1 LVTLSLKRVISFKR
15 EAAVPQS
22 ESDGTAQNPGFD
34 RGTRRRPISMTD
46 QRPDAAATP
55 IADVVEDYLTDQG
68 KGPEGKSGTYRR
80 DASRE
85 LDRFIDF
92 LEDDDSSSDVT
103 FVELDVRDLREY
115 ARYLGKQGWADS
127 TVRNYYSHISAFC
140 GWATREGYLAGNIAQ
155 RTRAKEL
162 LPEDTGRKSGE
173 QQAWSSEQRQQL
185 LSFVD
190 EQAHDAIDVVRE
202 DRHGAVKAC
211 RDRALVYLLCF
222 SGVRGAEV
230 LAQSSD
236 DRRGRDGLRWADVKL
251 DDNSIQVFAKKQ
263 KWDDRALPDPAKSA
277 FEQLRRAL
285 DPPSEEWPVFPT
297 LSHATLA
304 KTFSQQ
310 LTDRGYDAAEAD
322 AIRTENVTDG
332 ELSMIELCTEYD
344 VQPPALTTHGG
355 REVLKRLTADAGVDL
370 NDDRHG
376 YLAPHGARRGVG
388 EVLVRKYGHAEAARV
403 LDNSEQIVR
412 EHYSHIEAGEL
423 ADRVT
428 TAFEEHD
435 GDQRVRENETENDGS
450 SPSEG

>member
-1 LVTLSLKRVISFKR
+1 LVTLFLRRVTSFKR
-15 EAAVPQS
+15 KAAVPQS
-22 ESDGTAQNPGFD
+22 ESDDTARNPGFG
-34 RGTRRRPISMTD
+34 RENPRRTIPMTEE
-46 QRPDAAATP
+46 RPDVAATP
-55 IADVVEDYLTDQG
+55 IADVVEAYLTDQG
-68 KGPEGKSGTYRR
+68 KGPDGKSGTYRR

-85 LDRFIDF
+85 LDRFIGF
-92 LEDDDSSSDVT
+92 LGDEDSSSDVT
-103 FVELDVRDLREY
+103 FAELNVRDIREY

-140 GWATREGYLAGNIAQ
+140 GWATREGYLAGNLAQ

-185 LSFVD
+185 LSLVD
-190 EQAHDAIDVVRE
+190 ERAHDAIDAFRE

-236 DRRGRDGLRWADVKL
+236 DRRGRDGLRWADVNL

-263 KWDDRALPDPAKSA
+263 KWDDRALPELTKPAFKQLRKA
-277 FEQLRRAL
+277 FE
-285 DPPSEEWPVFPT
+285 PPSEEWPVFPT

-310 LTDRGYDAAEAD
+310 LTERGYDAAEAE

-332 ELSMIELCTEYD
+332 ELSMIELCAEFD

-355 REVLKRLTADAGVDL
+355 REVLKRLTADAGVELD
-370 NDDRHG
+370 DDRHG

-428 TAFEEHD
+428 SAFNEHD
-435 GDQRVRENETENDGS
+435 GDQRGRNTEAEHDGS
-450 SPSEG
+450 L

>member
-1 LVTLSLKRVISFKR
+1 M
-15 EAAVPQS
+15 AALHQS
-22 ESDGTAQNPGFD
+22 ESDATAQNPGFD
-34 RGTRRRPISMTD
+34 RGNRRRSISLTD

-55 IADVVEDYLTDQG
+55 IVDVVEDYLTDQG

-92 LEDDDSSSDVT
+92 IEDDDLSSDVT
-103 FVELDVRDLREY
+103 FAELDVRDLREY

-155 RTRAKEL
+155 RTRTKEL

-185 LSFVD
+185 LAFVD
-190 EQAHDAIDVVRE
+190 EQAHDAIDTVRE
-202 DRHGAVKAC
+202 DRHGAIKAC

-236 DRRGRDGLRWADVKL
+236 DRRGRDGLRWADVSL

-263 KWDDRALPDPAKSA
+263 KWDDRALPDLAKSA
-277 FEQLRRAL
+277 FTQLRKPL

-310 LTDRGYDAAEAD
+310 LTDRGYDTAEAD

-332 ELSMIELCTEYD
+332 ELSMIELCTEHD

-355 REVLKRLTADAGVDL
+355 REILKRLTADAGVDL

-412 EHYSHIEAGEL
+412 EHYSHIEAAEL

-450 SPSEG
+450 SPSEGE

>member
-1 LVTLSLKRVISFKR
+1 V
-15 EAAVPQS
+15 
-22 ESDGTAQNPGFD
+22 
-34 RGTRRRPISMTD
+34 TD

-68 KGPEGKSGTYRR
+68 KGPDGKSGTYRR
-80 DASRE
+80 DATRE
-85 LDRFIDF
+85 LDRFLNF
-92 LEDDDSSSDVT
+92 LEDEDLSSNMT
-103 FVELDVRDLREY
+103 FAELDVRDLRGY
-115 ARYLGKQGWADS
+115 ARYLRKQGWADS

-140 GWATREGYLAGNIAQ
+140 GWATREGYLARNIAQ
-155 RTRAKEL
+155 RTRAKEP
-162 LPEDTGRKSGE
+162 LPEDTGRKSDE
-173 QQAWSSEQRQQL
+173 QQAWSSEQRQQV

-190 EQAHDAIDVVRE
+190 ERAHDAIDTVRE

-211 RDRALVYLLCF
+211 RDRALVYLLCY

-236 DRRGRDGLRWADVKL
+236 GRRGRDGLRWGDVTL
-251 DDNSIQVFAKKQ
+251 EDNSIQVFAKKQ

-277 FEQLRRAL
+277 VKQLRKAL

-304 KTFSQQ
+304 KTFSQE
-310 LTDRGYDAAEAD
+310 LTERGYEPVESED
-322 AIRTENVTDG
+322 IRTEKVTNGD
-332 ELSMIELCTEYD
+332 LSMIELCIEFD

-355 REVLKRLTADAGVDL
+355 REVLKRLTADAGVEL
-370 NDDRHG
+370 DDDSHE

-388 EVLVRKYGHAEAARV
+388 EALVRKYGHAEAARV

-428 TAFEEHD
+428 SAFEEHD
-435 GDQRVRENETENDGS
+435 ADQPDRETESDQGDSPSSENE
-450 SPSEG
+450 